1 MAPLREGPGR
11 RRARALEWYLLC
23 ISGDARTADP
33 RRTSELVPVRRDRR
47 ARRSSSRRRS
57 RRFDHTLRASARQAT
72 WRGNMATVVR
82 LLEDPTVEP
91 DYRPEASGREPSGS
105 LPVYSAVLASS
116 GRRYLSDEY
125 HHRVIV
131 EEPTGERWTFGGYG
145 TGPGEFNRPRGLV
158 LQEGQDPSASRLFV
172 CDSWNHRLQVF
183 DGDGQWLRMFGTVGS
198 GEGQFDVPSD
208 VTIVPLLGSLGD
220 EGTASSQRTLLAVAN
235 RWNSRIQVPD
245 TSGRFVAVVGG
256 RDRYTAVVLP
266 DRQGAPRAGGPS
278 SGSGWSRLS
287 GIRPAWC
294 GRPRTC
300 TCCAPTAGSS
310 ESISPWRSCRTSMP
324 GVGAH
329 PSPNCTPPS
338 STSAGCSRRRAFC
351 RPPS

>member
-1 MAPLREGPGR
+1 
-11 RRARALEWYLLC
+11 
-23 ISGDARTADP
+23 
-33 RRTSELVPVRRDRR
+33 
-47 ARRSSSRRRS
+47 
-57 RRFDHTLRASARQAT
+57 
-72 WRGNMATVVR
+72 MATVVR

-220 EGTASSQRTLLAVAN
+220 EGTASSQRMLLAVAD
-235 RWNSRIQVPD
+235 RWNSRIQVLD

-256 RDRYTAVVLP
+256 RDRYAAVVLP
-266 DRQGAPRAGGPS
+266 DRQGAPRAGWPFFRVGLEPAVWYPTRLVWQAPNLHVLCADGRLLRIDLAVAILPDFDAWRRRASITELHAAQQHFRWLQPS
-278 SGSGWSRLS
+278 PRVLPTAILNQIDADVRHARVALRASQVAQGGLC
-287 GIRPAWC
+287 GPAWC
-294 GRPRTC
+294 
-300 TCCAPTAGSS
+300 AG
-310 ESISPWRSCRTSMP
+310 ESPLSLP
-324 GVGAH
+324 
-329 PSPNCTPPS
+329 PPS
-338 STSAGCSRRRAFC
+338 AAAELARSAA
-351 RPPS
+351 PPPIG